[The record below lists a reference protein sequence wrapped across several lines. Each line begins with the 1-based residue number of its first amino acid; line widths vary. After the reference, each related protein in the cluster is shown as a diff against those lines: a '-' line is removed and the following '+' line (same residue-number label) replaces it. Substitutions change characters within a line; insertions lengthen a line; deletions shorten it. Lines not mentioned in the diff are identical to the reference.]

1 MNEIL
6 RGKEKLISLRISL
19 VNQFIIFFR
28 MHVDSL
34 ELIMETLLKLQ
45 NYLSFVKLTTLF
57 VNNPILMTWMNKLTK
72 FPLLFI
78 IQYNTP
84 GKYSSNWET
93 KWWQIWPTL
102 PSLPPRHFSKRKVI
116 AKSYSTPR
124 AIFLSRIKPRSR
136 SLYYCIA
143 VGEIQ
148 RNGGD
153 ARIDFFV
160 THLIFEHRFRD
171 KPRANSRWHT
181 RAEDFKEWNTNMVPW
196 RNPRDLWNQGENV
209 TSLFNKGNFVD
220 TPPRLIRTWAV
231 SFRLK
236 NDHRRLIARLGNF
249 FFFYYT
255 LITRPRYLWI
265 SPLFTRSFI
274 KKKKCSVEK
283 IRMNRINDEKY
294 YTNRRV

>member
-57 VNNPILMTWMNKLTK
+57 VNNPILMTWMSKLMK

-78 IQYNTP
+78 VQYNTP

-102 PSLPPRHFSKRKVI
+102 PSPPPTFRNEKLLRKVI
-116 AKSYSTPR
+116 PPLERFS
-124 AIFLSRIKPRSR
+124 FLVLNQGPDHFIIVSRLEKFNETEE
-136 SLYYCIA
+136 
-143 VGEIQ
+143 VG
-148 RNGGD
+148 

-274 KKKKCSVEK
+274 KKKNVRS
-283 IRMNRINDEKY
+283 
-294 YTNRRV
+294 RRFEWIV

>member
-1 MNEIL
+1 MTN
-6 RGKEKLISLRISL
+6 
-19 VNQFIIFFR
+19 
-28 MHVDSL
+28 
-34 ELIMETLLKLQ
+34 
-45 NYLSFVKLTTLF
+45 LT
-57 VNNPILMTWMNKLTK
+57 N
-72 FPLLFI
+72 
-78 IQYNTP
+78 
-84 GKYSSNWET
+84 S
-93 KWWQIWPTL
+93 
-102 PSLPPRHFSKRKVI
+102 SLPTPHFSKRKVI
-116 AKSYSTPR
+116 AKSYSTLER
-124 AIFLSRIKPRSR
+124 FSFLVLNQGPDHFIIVSRLEKFNETEE
-136 SLYYCIA
+136 
-143 VGEIQ
+143 VG
-148 RNGGD
+148 

-220 TPPRLIRTWAV
+220 TSPRLIRTWAV

-249 FFFYYT
+249 FFFFFYYT

-274 KKKKCSVEK
+274 KKKNVRS
-283 IRMNRINDEKY
+283 
-294 YTNRRV
+294 RRFEWIV

>member
-1 MNEIL
+1 M
-6 RGKEKLISLRISL
+6 
-19 VNQFIIFFR
+19 
-28 MHVDSL
+28 
-34 ELIMETLLKLQ
+34 
-45 NYLSFVKLTTLF
+45 
-57 VNNPILMTWMNKLTK
+57 K

-78 IQYNTP
+78 VQYNTP

-102 PSLPPRHFSKRKVI
+102 PSPPPTFRNEKLLRKVI
-116 AKSYSTPR
+116 PPLERFS
-124 AIFLSRIKPRSR
+124 FLVLNQGPDHFIIVSRLEKFNETEE
-136 SLYYCIA
+136 
-143 VGEIQ
+143 VG
-148 RNGGD
+148 

-249 FFFYYT
+249 FFFLLYFNN
-255 LITRPRYLWI
+255 
-265 SPLFTRSFI
+265 SPALSLNFSSVYSFVH
-274 KKKKCSVEK
+274 KKKKMFGREDSNESYKRRK
-283 IRMNRINDEKY
+283 ILYEQKSLTKIFLKVPSYFIFHNFMM
-294 YTNRRV
+294 RVKSLFVNFNYCFE